1 MRKVIGRLDIPVRQ
15 VMIES
20 RIVIA
25 NNDFAR
31 DLGVRFGLSFATGS
45 LDGNQL
51 LVGGTQG
58 GGLEN
63 SSLYNAG
70 AFGQSTE
77 TNAAFNPII
86 VSGEGADTQGL
97 MVNLPTTLGTS
108 GAVNF
113 LVGKVG
119 SYLLN
124 LELSAMQKEGRGEI
138 ISNPRVVTSDQRK
151 ATIKVGQEIPYQE
164 SSQNSVTNT
173 VSFKEAVLKLDV
185 TPSITPDDRII
196 MDLKVN
202 KDNPDYSRE
211 VNGVPPIDTRALE
224 TSVLVDN
231 GETVVLGGVYERTKT
246 FSKEQ
251 VPWLGDIPILG
262 NLFKQR
268 NNQDNNSEL
277 LIFVTPKILKSEMAT
292 ANPMYQKT
300 MSDDLYRKT
309 MTKE

>member
-1 MRKVIGRLDIPVRQ
+1 VVAQLDIPVRQ

-20 RIVIA
+20 RVVIA

-31 DLGVRFGLSFATGS
+31 ELGVRFGLSFATGS
-45 LDGNQL
+45 LDSNQL
-51 LVGGTQG
+51 LVGGTQA
-58 GGLEN
+58 GGLTN
-63 SSLYNAG
+63 TATYNAG
-70 AFGQSTE
+70 AFGQDIVTSTPY
-77 TNAAFNPII
+77 NPII
-86 VSGEGADTQGL
+86 TSSTATDTQGL
-97 MVNLPTTLGTS
+97 MVDLATASTPS

-113 LVGKVG
+113 LIGKVG

-138 ISNPRVVTSDQRK
+138 VSSPRVVTSDQRK

-164 SSQNSVTNT
+164 SSQNSTTNT
-173 VSFKEAVLKLDV
+173 VAFKEAVLKLDV

-202 KDNPDYSRE
+202 KDSPDFTNAI
-211 VNGVPPIDTRALE
+211 NGVPPINTRAVE

-231 GETVVLGGVYERTKT
+231 GETVVLGGVYERTKE
-246 FSKEQ
+246 FQKEQ

-262 NLFKQR
+262 YLFKNSAKSDR
-268 NNQDNNSEL
+268 NTEL
-277 LIFVTPKILKSEMAT
+277 LIFVTPKILKPEMAT
-292 ANPMYQKT
+292 SARMSQKPMSK
-300 MSDDLYRKT
+300 DLYRKT